1 MTMVL
6 WACIAV
12 IGVSLLATL
21 LLMVRTKDVPSRA
34 VLADMIFYCMIA
46 TYLVWTLLNDSSIA
60 YEITVG
66 LLSTVSMARI
76 LSKGRR

>member
-21 LLMVRTKDVPSRA
+21 LLMVRTKDVHDRHLPGVDA
-34 VLADMIFYCMIA
+34 V
-46 TYLVWTLLNDSSIA
+46 
-60 YEITVG
+60 E
-66 LLSTVSMARI
+66 
-76 LSKGRR
+76 

>member
-21 LLMVRTKDVPSRA
+21 LPAGRYWRT
-34 VLADMIFYCMIA
+34 
-46 TYLVWTLLNDSSIA
+46 
-60 YEITVG
+60 
-66 LLSTVSMARI
+66 
-76 LSKGRR
+76 

>member
-21 LLMVRTKDVPSRA
+21 LLMVRMRVSSPPS
-34 VLADMIFYCMIA
+34 
-46 TYLVWTLLNDSSIA
+46 
-60 YEITVG
+60 IT
-66 LLSTVSMARI
+66 
-76 LSKGRR
+76 

>member
-21 LLMVRTKDVPSRA
+21 PADGANQGCAQPSGTGGHDFLLA
-34 VLADMIFYCMIA
+34 
-46 TYLVWTLLNDSSIA
+46 
-60 YEITVG
+60 
-66 LLSTVSMARI
+66 
-76 LSKGRR
+76 